1 MLCGDFLRTGVRF
14 PATPPNE
21 MKMGELAFPHFS
33 FEFLLEYIKSD
44 RDGFLGV
51 LKRLLLVFSDFNAAT
66 KDDVPFVQGF
76 DFLFVLGLF
85 FVVA

>member
-33 FEFLLEYIKSD
+33 FEYLLEYIKSD
-44 RDGFLGV
+44 RDGFLGG
-51 LKRLLLVFSDFNAAT
+51 LKRLLLVFSDFNAAA
-66 KDDVPFVQGF
+66 KDDVSFVQGF
-76 DFLFVLGLF
+76 DFLLVLGLF

>member
-44 RDGFLGV
+44 HDGILGG
-51 LKRLLLVFSDFNAAT
+51 LKRLLLVFSDFYATT
-66 KDDVPFVQGF
+66 KDDVSFIQSF
-76 DFLFVLGLF
+76 DFLLVLGLF

>member
-33 FEFLLEYIKSD
+33 FEFLFEYIKSD
-44 RDGFLGV
+44 RDGFLGG

-66 KDDVPFVQGF
+66 KDDVPFVQSF
-76 DFLFVLGLF
+76 DFLLVLGLF

>member
-33 FEFLLEYIKSD
+33 FKFLLEYIKSD
-44 RDGFLGV
+44 RDGFLGG

-76 DFLFVLGLF
+76 NLLLVFRLF
-85 FVVA
+85 FIVA